1 MTVFKNRMQKRQPSL
16 YQVNLYPLPVLAA
29 ALLVSRACLNCDF
42 IIQRNFVDVNIKQLF
57 FVGFVTMHKV
67 RGVYLCIMHNA
78 QKTE

>member
-1 MTVFKNRMQKRQPSL
+1 MTVFKNRMQKRQPPL
-16 YQVNLYPLPVLAA
+16 YQVNLYPLSVLSA

>member
-1 MTVFKNRMQKRQPSL
+1 MTVFKNRMQKRQPPL
-16 YQVNLYPLPVLAA
+16 YQVDLYPLSVLSA

-42 IIQRNFVDVNIKQLF
+42 IIQQNFVDVNIKQLF
-57 FVGFVTMHKV
+57 FIDFVTMHKV